1 MKRYIGTIVNVIIDR
16 PLGSLHPK
24 YGYEYHLNY
33 GYLPNTV
40 SGDGEE
46 IDAYIIDLDY
56 PVKKCCGKVIAVI
69 LRENDNEDKLVVSTS
84 GRDFTKKQNIKKTRF
99 QEHFFKTKILR

>member
-16 PLGSLHPK
+16 PKGSLHPTH
-24 YGYEYHLNY
+24 GYEYPLNY

-46 IDAYIIDLDY
+46 IDAYIIDLEK
-56 PVKKCCGKVIAVI
+56 PVKNCCGKVIAVI
-69 LRENDNEDKLVVSTS
+69 VREDDNEDKLVVSTTDRHFS
-84 GRDFTKKQNIKKTRF
+84 NEQIINKTRF
-99 QEHFFKTKILR
+99 QEQYFKTKILR